1 MMDEIRNHD
10 PMPTEQEREWL
21 AANPFPVVLRL
32 VLVAGVAVVLGVAAS
47 QTLDDEPATTSA
59 SASAVAV
66 AP

>member
-21 AANPFPVVLRL
+21 AANPYPVVMRL

-47 QTLDDEPATTSA
+47 QVLEDEPAAMSTSA
-59 SASAVAV
+59 SAAAA